1 MALKPITVSQLNDYI
16 SRILTND
23 PLLSN
28 IPVKG
33 EISNLKFHGSGHVY
47 FSLIDKDSKISCF
60 LPASYVR
67 NLKYEIG
74 DGLEVTVYGNL
85 NVYKKGGSYTLFV
98 RNIEVSGEGNL
109 AMAFEMLKSKLEEEG
124 LFDPKHKKAI
134 PKFPK
139 RIGVV
144 TSETGAAVRDIIKII
159 QSRTKL
165 VDVIVFPVL
174 VQGQGAAENIADTI
188 DMINLKFASS
198 IDTLIVGRGG
208 GSMEDL
214 WAFNEE
220 VLARAVYKSKI
231 PIISAVGH
239 EIDFSICDFVADLR
253 AETPTAAAEKVV
265 PSDEYF
271 LELINAKKAN
281 LTREL
286 DNKLSYGTLLS
297 QRYMS
302 DIKNHIERLV
312 NDLKYKI
319 EHQFTILE
327 ENNPSKILSK
337 GYAILENPD
346 GKVISSQNDI
356 QSMSKYKLHLKD
368 GIVEITIS
376 EVSREGGQ
384 N

>member
-1 MALKPITVSQLNDYI
+1 MALKPITVSQLNEYI

-33 EISNLKFHGSGHVY
+33 EISNLKFHSSGHVY
-47 FSLIDKDSKISCF
+47 FSLIDKDSKINCF
-60 LPASYVR
+60 LPSSYLR
-67 NLKYEIG
+67 NIKYELG
-74 DGLEVTVYGNL
+74 DGLEVTIYGNL
-85 NVYKKGGSYTLFV
+85 NVYKKGGYYTLFV
-98 RNIEVSGEGNL
+98 KNIEVSGEGNL
-109 AMAFEMLKSKLEEEG
+109 AAAFELLKNKLDSEG
-124 LFDPKHKKAI
+124 LFDPIFKKPI
-134 PKFPK
+134 PQFPK

-174 VQGQGAAENIADTI
+174 VQGQGAAQNIAETL
-188 DMINLKFASS
+188 DMINEKFADK

-220 VLARAVYKSKI
+220 VLARAVFRSKI
-231 PIISAVGH
+231 PVISAVGH

-253 AETPTAAAEKVV
+253 AETPTAAAEKAV

-271 LELINAKKAN
+271 KEIIENRKAN
-281 LTREL
+281 LLREL
-286 DNKLSYGTLLS
+286 SNKLSYGSLLS
-297 QRYMS
+297 ERYMS
-302 DIKNHIERLV
+302 DIKNQMEGLIIK
-312 NDLKYKI
+312 LKHSLEQYYI
-319 EHQFTILE
+319 TLE
-327 ENNPSKILSK
+327 ENNPANILSK
-337 GYAILENPD
+337 GYAILEDSQGN
-346 GKVISSQNDI
+346 VISSGAQIAADSI
-356 QSMSKYKLHLKD
+356 YKLHLKD
-368 GIVEITIS
+368 GTVEITIS
-376 EVSREGGQ
+376 KVTREGEL

>member
-1 MALKPITVSQLNDYI
+1 MALKPITVSQLNEYI

-33 EISNLKFHGSGHVY
+33 EISNLKFHSSGHVY
-47 FSLIDKDSKISCF
+47 FSLIDKDSKINCF
-60 LPASYVR
+60 LPSSYLR
-67 NLKYEIG
+67 NIKYELG
-74 DGLEVTVYGNL
+74 DGLEVTIYGNL
-85 NVYKKGGSYTLFV
+85 NVYKKGGYYTLFV
-98 RNIEVSGEGNL
+98 KNIEVSGEGNL
-109 AMAFEMLKSKLEEEG
+109 AAAFELLKNKLDSEG
-124 LFDPKHKKAI
+124 LFDPIFKKPI
-134 PKFPK
+134 PQFPK

-174 VQGQGAAENIADTI
+174 VQGQGAAQNIAETL
-188 DMINLKFASS
+188 DMINEKFADK

-220 VLARAVYKSKI
+220 VLARAVFRSKI
-231 PIISAVGH
+231 PVISAVGH

-253 AETPTAAAEKVV
+253 AETPTAAAEKAV

-271 LELINAKKAN
+271 KEIIENRKAN
-281 LTREL
+281 LLREL
-286 DNKLSYGTLLS
+286 SNKLSYGSLLS
-297 QRYMS
+297 ERYMS
-302 DIKNHIERLV
+302 DIKNQVEGLLI
-312 NDLKYKI
+312 NLKHSLEQYYI
-319 EHQFTILE
+319 TLE
-327 ENNPSKILSK
+327 ENNPANILSK
-337 GYAILENPD
+337 GYAILEDSQGN
-346 GKVISSQNDI
+346 VISSEAEITAD
-356 QSMSKYKLHLKD
+356 STYKLHLKD
-368 GIVEITIS
+368 GTVEITIS
-376 EVSREGGQ
+376 KVTREGEL

>member
-23 PLLSN
+23 PLLN
-28 IPVKG
+28 HIPVKG

-60 LPASYVR
+60 LPSSYLR
-67 NLKYEIG
+67 NIKYELG

-109 AMAFEMLKSKLEEEG
+109 SVAFELLKSKLEAEG
-124 LFDPKHKKAI
+124 LFDPAHKKPI

-165 VDVIVFPVL
+165 VDVVVFPVL
-174 VQGQGAAENIADTI
+174 VQGQGAAENIAQTI
-188 DMINLKFASS
+188 DMINDKFASS

-220 VLARAVYKSKI
+220 ILARAVYRSQI
-231 PIISAVGH
+231 PVISAVGH

-253 AETPTAAAEKVV
+253 AETPTAAAEKAV
-265 PSDEYF
+265 PSDEYYR
-271 LELINAKKAN
+271 ELIESRKSY
-281 LTREL
+281 LIREL
-286 DNKLSYGTLLS
+286 TGKLSYNKLP
-297 QRYMS
+297 S
-302 DIKNHIERLV
+302 DRFITDIRNQIERLI
-312 NDLKYKI
+312 NDLSYKI
-319 EHQFTILE
+319 EHHLIALE

-337 GYAILENPD
+337 GYAILEDAQGN
-346 GKVISSQNDI
+346 VVSSEKDLK
-356 QSMSKYKLHLKD
+356 SDSKYKLYLKD
-368 GIVEITIS
+368 GSVEITIS
-376 EVSREGGQ
+376 HILRKGE
-384 N
+384 